1 MKYKTKILL
10 VYGILVVII
19 ITIFAIIFT
28 QVSVNQMKKAAFA
41 NMQHES
47 ENMHTNVGA
56 FLDNMEYSTT
66 FLLSDQEVLTA
77 ITLLSFMDIDETP
90 FKRAALRNTIKK
102 SLYSYSFS
110 KYFYRVN
117 YFNQKGDFLTSNFS
131 IDSIS
136 DEEDVLS
143 ILNTKYMLHDS
154 PDIEFLTAYQ
164 DSWIKEN
171 RSKSDSQEVAGIIRK
186 IQGTNKGYLEVQIK
200 YEDYLRLFHLSSQ
213 YDMDIIAIWY
223 DEQTIFSTIKDAEL
237 LEYYKN
243 LKEAQGNNN
252 IKLENPVNR
261 KTEMVAFN
269 SEKESPLT
277 IMLILDEKEIVNE
290 ARQLYLS
297 VVSIIIVMFLLSY
310 MYINYFAKRL
320 TTPIQQLKSQMDKT
334 EINSLEL
341 QIAEEDNIDEIV
353 ALNKGYNR
361 LMVRLNEGMER
372 EKKLTTLQ
380 MQANFDALQ
389 AQINPHFI
397 YNTLNIIS
405 SRGLILGDEDI
416 CDMCNNL
423 SFMLRYSTGIKQ
435 RVVTIRQEIDYVVNY
450 MNLLVSRFSEKF
462 VYHISIIHD
471 IWDQNIPKIVIQQL
485 VENSVQHG
493 YEKIYEKIEINIKG
507 WIKNDYWYIQIED
520 NGTGFQKE
528 VLENLMK
535 EKEEIKYQ
543 LFRNSKIRD
552 LDIGGLGIMN
562 TYARLLLLY
571 GEEVIFDFQNKEN
584 GACVLIGA
592 ALMADRSNYE

>member
-171 RSKSDSQEVAGIIRK
+171 RSKSDSQEVTGIIRK

>member
-77 ITLLSFMDIDETP
+77 ITLLSCMDIDETP

>member
-77 ITLLSFMDIDETP
+77 ITLLSCMDIDETP

-154 PDIEFLTAYQ
+154 PAIEFLTAYQ

-171 RSKSDSQEVAGIIRK
+171 RGKSDSQEVAGIIRK

-213 YDMDIIAIWY
+213 YDMDIIAIWH
-223 DEQTIFSTIKDAEL
+223 DEQTIFSTIKDVEL

-252 IKLENPVNR
+252 MKLENPVNR

-269 SEKESPLT
+269 SEKESSLT

-320 TTPIQQLKSQMDKT
+320 TKPIQQLKSQMDKT

-341 QIAEEDNIDEIV
+341 QITEENNIDEIV
-353 ALNKGYNR
+353 ALNKGYNL

-372 EKKLTTLQ
+372 EKKLTALQ

-423 SFMLRYSTGIKQ
+423 SFMLRYSTGTKQ

-462 VYHISIIHD
+462 IYHISIIHD

-507 WIKNDYWYIQIED
+507 WTKNDYWYIQIED

-528 VLENLMK
+528 ILENLMK

-543 LFRNSKIRD
+543 LFKNSKVRD

-592 ALMADRSNYE
+592 TLMADRSNYE